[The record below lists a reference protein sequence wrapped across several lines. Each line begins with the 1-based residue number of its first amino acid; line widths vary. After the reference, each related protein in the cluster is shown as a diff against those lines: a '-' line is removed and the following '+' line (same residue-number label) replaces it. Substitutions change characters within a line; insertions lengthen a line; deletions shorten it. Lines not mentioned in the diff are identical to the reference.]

1 MLETFEALLKRCTD
15 WEPGGSIFLHGG
27 ESSACAKDTRNR
39 IVKLIFHMWT
49 STGDNWNTTNTTT
62 YNNQHTLSYT
72 NTLGANTS
80 NTNAGCEL
88 FIVATLRQHLLQLP
102 TSSQR
107 AIATCQF
114 ISPRPQKSRWK
125 SPVGSG
131 CSKGE
136 IAVDHWH
143 FRILQDTSGWKFIK
157 VQSSK
162 HQLSLSHPG
171 ETRGDTVDDVDV
183 KSLESLEQWIYMDLI
198 GPLDLHFSLF
208 QGQLNMLDVWR
219 HVWPNSA
226 ISSNVILFVL

>member
-1 MLETFEALLKRCTD
+1 
-15 WEPGGSIFLHGG
+15 
-27 ESSACAKDTRNR
+27 
-39 IVKLIFHMWT
+39 
-49 STGDNWNTTNTTT
+49 
-62 YNNQHTLSYT
+62 
-72 NTLGANTS
+72 LGANTS

-143 FRILQDTSGWKFIK
+143 FRILQDTSGALKAAI
-157 VQSSK
+157 
-162 HQLSLSHPG
+162 
-171 ETRGDTVDDVDV
+171 
-183 KSLESLEQWIYMDLI
+183 
-198 GPLDLHFSLF
+198 HFSA
-208 QGQLNMLDVWR
+208 
-219 HVWPNSA
+219 S
-226 ISSNVILFVL
+226 